1 MSFFNYVI
9 ILLFFSYN
17 HHHDIPEEAINSI
30 PEELDNVDIEENQ
43 VEANDE

>member
-9 ILLFFSYN
+9 ILLFFSDN
-17 HHHDIPEEAINSI
+17 HHHIPEEAINSI
-30 PEELDNVDIEENQ
+30 PEELNNVDIEDNQ